1 MEPAVSLTGPALD
14 GWRFLWACGIGLVLG
29 MYYGFLRPLRPR
41 HAVIS
46 DVLFLPVLAYGWLY
60 LGFAICRGDLRIGY
74 CLGILLGIVAWEL
87 TIGRLLR
94 PVFAGVW
101 RGISRICRGLGRIF
115 RSFFQKIQKIT
126 KKYLQYRKNRLQ

>member
-1 MEPAVSLTGPALD
+1 MTGPALD
-14 GWRFLWACGIGLVLG
+14 GWRFLWACGIGLILG

-41 HAVIS
+41 HTIVS
-46 DVLFLPVLAYGWLY
+46 DVLFLPALAYGWLY

-87 TIGRLLR
+87 TVGKLLR

-101 RGISRICRGLGRIF
+101 RGISRIYRGLGRIF
-115 RSFFQKIQKIT
+115 RRFFEKIKKIT

>member
-1 MEPAVSLTGPALD
+1 MTGPALD

-41 HAVIS
+41 HAVVS

-101 RGISRICRGLGRIF
+101 RGISRICRVLGRIF
-115 RSFFQKIQKIT
+115 QSFFQKIQKIT

>member
-1 MEPAVSLTGPALD
+1 MTGPALD

-41 HAVIS
+41 HTIVS
-46 DVLFLPVLAYGWLY
+46 DVLFLPALAYGWLY

-87 TIGRLLR
+87 TVGKLLR

-101 RGISRICRGLGRIF
+101 RGISRIYRGLGRLFRRIF
-115 RSFFQKIQKIT
+115 EKIKKIT

>member
-1 MEPAVSLTGPALD
+1 MTGPALD
-14 GWRFLWACGIGLVLG
+14 GWRFMWACGIGLILG

-41 HAVIS
+41 HTIVS
-46 DVLFLPVLAYGWLY
+46 DVLFLPALAYGWLY

-87 TIGRLLR
+87 TVGKLLR

-101 RGISRICRGLGRIF
+101 RGISRIYRGLGRIF
-115 RSFFQKIQKIT
+115 RRFFEKIKKIT